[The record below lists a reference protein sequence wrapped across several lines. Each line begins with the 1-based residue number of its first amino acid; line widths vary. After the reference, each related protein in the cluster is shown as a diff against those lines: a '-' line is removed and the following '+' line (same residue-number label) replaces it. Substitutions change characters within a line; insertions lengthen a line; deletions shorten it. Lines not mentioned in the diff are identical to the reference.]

1 MGFKVIKAG
10 MLSTIQDLGR
20 YGYQKSG
27 IIVSG
32 AMDKLALRT
41 GNLLLGNKEE
51 EAGLEVTLIGPVLLF
66 EEAQLIILT
75 GADLSP
81 SIDGAPL
88 TMWRPVHI
96 PKGSI
101 LTFGKPASGCRAYLS
116 VAGGFKIKPVLGS
129 CATYLQAGIGG
140 WEGRALKPGDR
151 IPFRQACKDKG
162 KFNWTPD
169 LKLYPNLDKQGVR
182 VIAGPEFGLFTK
194 ESTEAFFGQEFSIS
208 KENNRMGYRLD
219 GPGIHQAKTEE
230 MLSSAVTFG
239 TIQVPQQ
246 GKPIILMAD
255 CQTTGGYPRIAQVI
269 TADLS
274 ILAQK
279 QTGSQIKFELITL
292 AEAQKYLQQQEQ
304 QIQQLKHT
312 ISLKY
317 G

>member
-1 MGFKVIKAG
+1 MGFKVVKAG

-32 AMDKLALRT
+32 AMDKLALRI
-41 GNLLLGNKEE
+41 GNLLLGNEE
-51 EAGLEVTLIGPVLLF
+51 DEAGLEITLIGPVLLF
-66 EEAQLIILT
+66 EEAHLIILT

-96 PKGSI
+96 PKGSL

-151 IPFRQACKDKG
+151 IPFKQAYKANG

-169 LKLYPNLDKQGVR
+169 LKLYPRLDKQTIG
-182 VIAGPEFGLFTK
+182 VIAGPEFSLFTK
-194 ESTEAFFGQEFSIS
+194 DSIAAFFSQEFSIS
-208 KENNRMGYRLD
+208 KDNNRMGYRLD
-219 GPGIHQAKTEE
+219 GAGIHQTKTEE

-255 CQTTGGYPRIAQVI
+255 SQTTGGYPRIAQVI
-269 TADLS
+269 TAALS

-279 QTGSQIKFELITL
+279 QTGSLIKFELITL
-292 AEAQKYLQQQEQ
+292 AEAQKQLQQQEK